1 MISPQ
6 AHSKL
11 VDGLG
16 TLLAC
21 TLSGHRFEA
30 FVQGLAK
37 RVEKG
42 SKLEKKEKKKKDKK
56 IEVVESLHEYGDDKN
71 AENDDEFE
79 WDPFQDDDDH
89 IGEYSRSASG
99 R

>member
-1 MISPQ
+1 M
-6 AHSKL
+6 
-11 VDGLG
+11 
-16 TLLAC
+16 
-21 TLSGHRFEA
+21 
-30 FVQGLAK
+30 
-37 RVEKG
+37 
-42 SKLEKKEKKKKDKK
+42 EKKEKKKKDKK